1 MNTTKQIYEYQD
13 YREYL
18 RDFYETLKKQDKK
31 FSQRY
36 LALKLGVK
44 SSGFLSEV
52 INGKRNLS
60 QNNVLQWL
68 KVLKLDKDASCYFD
82 NLVHFNQAVSLSEK
96 SYWLQKLMDCKKVH
110 LSVLNKDLYEYFSRW
125 YYTAIREM
133 FFYYHNPAD
142 PKQIAAQVY
151 PPIKADDAKNAISLL
166 ERLGMIE
173 KQPDGS
179 YKQRNAMVSTGDTVK
194 SIEVANFQQQ
204 TAELAKEA
212 ILNVPST
219 LRDITT
225 LTVSISEA
233 GYSRICELLKETRK
247 EIAKI
252 AQNDSGE
259 DRVYQVNVQLFPLTK
274 TK

>member
-1 MNTTKQIYEYQD
+1 MSTTKQIYDYMD

-18 RDFYETLKKQDKK
+18 KDYYENLKKQDKK

-82 NLVHFNQAVSLSEK
+82 NLVHFNQAESLNEK
-96 SYWLQKLMDCKKVH
+96 SYWLQKLMDSKKVH
-110 LSVLNKDLYEYFSRW
+110 LSVLNKDLYDYFSKW
-125 YYTAIREM
+125 YYTAIHEM
-133 FFYYHNPAD
+133 FFYYHDVVD
-142 PKQIAAQVY
+142 PKQIASQVN
-151 PPIKADDAKNAISLL
+151 PPIKVEDAKNAITLL

-173 KQPDGS
+173 KQSDGS

-194 SIEVANFQQQ
+194 SVEVANFQQQ
-204 TAELAKEA
+204 TAELAKDA

-225 LTVSISEA
+225 LTMSISDT
-233 GYSRICELLKETRK
+233 GYAKICELLKETRK

-274 TK
+274 IK

>member
-1 MNTTKQIYEYQD
+1 MSTTKQIYDYMD

-18 RDFYETLKKQDKK
+18 KDYYENLKKQDKK

-68 KVLKLDKDASCYFD
+68 KVLRLDKDASCYFD
-82 NLVHFNQAVSLSEK
+82 NLVHFNQAESLSEK
-96 SYWLQKLMDCKKVH
+96 SYWLQKLMDSKKVH
-110 LSVLNKDLYEYFSRW
+110 LSVLNKDLYEYFSKW
-125 YYTAIREM
+125 YYTAIHEM
-133 FFYYHNPAD
+133 FFYYHDVVD
-142 PKQIAAQVY
+142 PKQIALLVN
-151 PPIKADDAKNAISLL
+151 PPIKVDEAKNAITLL

-179 YKQRNAMVSTGDTVK
+179 YKQKNAMVSTGDTVK
-194 SIEVANFQQQ
+194 SVEVANFQQQ
-204 TAELAKEA
+204 TAELAKDA

-225 LTVSISEA
+225 LTMSISDA
-233 GYSRICELLKETRK
+233 GYTKICELLKETRK

-252 AQNDSGE
+252 AQNDTGE

-274 TK
+274 IK